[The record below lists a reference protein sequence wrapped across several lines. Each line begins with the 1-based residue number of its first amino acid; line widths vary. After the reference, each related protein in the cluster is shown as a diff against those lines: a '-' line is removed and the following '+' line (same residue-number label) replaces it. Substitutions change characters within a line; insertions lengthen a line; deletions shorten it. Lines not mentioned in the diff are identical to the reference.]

1 MFVVDGDWTT
11 DPTAPSEKDSGNNV
25 NNVLTPENIKKP
37 TGESAFGA
45 AAMSGVTA
53 DSTTAKLAGEVP
65 KESEKN
71 ASPPGAFPET
81 PANEVKDFSV
91 KPIPASEGL
100 GNPVKLA
107 PGEKVPDHSEVTP
120 HTVDSKV
127 TTSKEDY
134 EKDASASLTTGATGT
149 AGAGAGAGDSAF
161 SVPEKSKNLIPE
173 SSLPINDS
181 AKDTT
186 DSGPHI
192 SSVAPQS
199 TTAGLAA
206 AVPKEPRREATVEGQ
221 DAPTDAVPEVVKESI
236 SEAHQAPEAAAS
248 PEAVAEKKEV
258 ESELLKDVKKTD
270 AAGEPAP
277 ASAETAAQASTAPAP
292 TGSSNE
298 AKGSDATDA
307 KPSDGK
313 IPSQALEPEPE
324 GRKREPS
331 RDLSPMSKDPNAPA
345 NPPVLDTKTP
355 RKPEQKN
362 GANEADSPGAK
373 KKKNRASGFFGKLKE
388 KFK

>member
-1 MFVVDGDWTT
+1 
-11 DPTAPSEKDSGNNV
+11 
-25 NNVLTPENIKKP
+25 
-37 TGESAFGA
+37 
-45 AAMSGVTA
+45 MSGVTA

-91 KPIPASEGL
+91 KPIPASEGI

-120 HTVDSKV
+120 HTVESKV

-134 EKDASASLTTGATGT
+134 EKDASAPLSNAATGT
-149 AGAGAGAGDSAF
+149 AGAGDSAF

-173 SSLPINDS
+173 SSLPMNDS

-192 SSVAPQS
+192 SSVGPQS

-221 DAPTDAVPEVVKESI
+221 DAPTEAVPQVVKESI
-236 SEAHQAPEAAAS
+236 SEAHQTPEAAAS
-248 PEAVAEKKEV
+248 PEAVAEKREV

-270 AAGEPAP
+270 AVGEPAP
-277 ASAETAAQASTAPAP
+277 TSAETAAQTSTAPAP
-292 TGSSNE
+292 TGIGTE
-298 AKGSDATDA
+298 AKGADAADA

-324 GRKREPS
+324 GRNREPS
-331 RDLSPMSKDPNAPA
+331 RDLSPMSKDPNAKA
-345 NPPVLDTKTP
+345 NPPALETKTAG
-355 RKPEQKN
+355 KQDQKN
-362 GANEADSPGAK
+362 GADDAESPSAK